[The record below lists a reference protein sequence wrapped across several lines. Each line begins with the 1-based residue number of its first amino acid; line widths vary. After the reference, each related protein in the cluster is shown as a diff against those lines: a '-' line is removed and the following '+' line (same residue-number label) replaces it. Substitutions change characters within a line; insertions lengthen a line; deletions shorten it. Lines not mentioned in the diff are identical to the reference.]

1 MLEVLSTIGLTAC
14 ASLVIGFLAYEM
26 AGTPRGRST
35 VAGVLTAW
43 FALIVTIGASAA
55 LDPVRGF
62 GVPALGLTVGLPVA
76 ALISAF
82 FFAFGPV
89 RAAMLAAPLPALV
102 AVNAIRILPG
112 WLFVLLYAAGK
123 LPAPF

>member
-14 ASLVIGFLAYEM
+14 ASLVIGFLAYAR
-26 AGTPRGRST
+26 AGTPRGRLT

-62 GVPALGLTVGLPVA
+62 GVPALGLTVGLAVA

-82 FFAFGPV
+82 FAFGPV
-89 RAAMLAAPLPALV
+89 RASMLAAPLPRV
-102 AVNAIRILPG
+102 GAV
-112 WLFVLLYAAGK
+112 
-123 LPAPF
+123 